1 MRIFVLLLISVL
13 PNMLFGQ
20 IDTLD
25 SFFNVLP
32 TEFYDNVYLLDNY
45 TNANDYEQVEIVY
58 DGGVY
63 IFELN
68 QQYVGVSLLN
78 IDSQLSFGFY
88 ENSLDTFRLSNNRCI
103 VFSNPFPFIYHG
115 APSLV
120 EMSSLDFIESMDQD
134 NDGTLQTIT
143 GRVPDFV
150 FDGYIYNRSSY
161 RNVDCVPVDS
171 NKCLC
176 TEVNFNTQKTH
187 SYLYDFAQKTL
198 KKFTIDLVSGDM
210 KHEKFSW

>member
-88 ENSLDTFRLSNNRCI
+88 ENSLVVPLTYK
-103 VFSNPFPFIYHG
+103 PY
-115 APSLV
+115 
-120 EMSSLDFIESMDQD
+120 IELKRYQLLIQWMVKAKIEKRA
-134 NDGTLQTIT
+134 LHRTI
-143 GRVPDFV
+143 
-150 FDGYIYNRSSY
+150 
-161 RNVDCVPVDS
+161 
-171 NKCLC
+171 
-176 TEVNFNTQKTH
+176 
-187 SYLYDFAQKTL
+187 
-198 KKFTIDLVSGDM
+198 
-210 KHEKFSW
+210 